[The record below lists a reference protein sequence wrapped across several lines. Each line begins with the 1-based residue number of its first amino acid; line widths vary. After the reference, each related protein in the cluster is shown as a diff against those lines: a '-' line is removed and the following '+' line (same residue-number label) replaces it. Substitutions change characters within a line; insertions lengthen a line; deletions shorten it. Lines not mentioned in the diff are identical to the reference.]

1 MSTVAPVKKQRKPRT
16 KKADMIKLKEEKAK
30 QIAENNNQP
39 KKRGRKPKGG
49 KIIKSEQYIHEEV
62 IEEKTIIMHL
72 KCKLSDLIDDTSIT
86 NQIDNYNPN
95 INNFE
100 PYQEPNNFELFSKN
114 NENNYE
120 VIDNKD
126 EQYIQHNIIDKR
138 QPPQIAEHSNS
149 SNNTNNY
156 NKETEKKIIN
166 SKLKELEQNLNSNN
180 VKNESSCFWCTYD
193 FNSMP
198 IHIPSLYFKGKYDV
212 YGCFCSPEC
221 ACSYLFREN
230 IDDNTK
236 FERYQLLNYVYGKIY
251 NYNKNIKPAPN
262 PYYTLN
268 KYHGNLSIQEYRQL
282 LEYDRLLLVIDKPLT
297 KIYPELHEDNNNF
310 ETIYEN
316 KISLK
321 RKNKVDKNKI
331 LTNVFSN

>member
-1 MSTVAPVKKQRKPRT
+1 MNTVSSVKKPRKPRT
-16 KKADMIKLKEEKAK
+16 KKADMIKIKEEKAK
-30 QIAENNNQP
+30 QIAETNSQP

-49 KIIKSEQYIHEEV
+49 KIIKTEQSIHEEF

-72 KCKLSDLIDDTSIT
+72 KCKLKDLIDDDSIT
-86 NQIDNYNPN
+86 NQIDNYNPTVNN
-95 INNFE
+95 IE
-100 PYQEPNNFELFSKN
+100 PYQVPNNFELFSKAQDSSYEVVEHKEEIVAKTLDEKHN
-114 NENNYE
+114 GTCNNNYSRE
-120 VIDNKD
+120 N
-126 EQYIQHNIIDKR
+126 
-138 QPPQIAEHSNS
+138 
-149 SNNTNNY
+149 
-156 NKETEKKIIN
+156 EKKIIN
-166 SKLKELEQNLNSNN
+166 MKLKELEQNLNSNN
-180 VKNESSCFWCTYD
+180 VKNDSSCFWCTYD
-193 FNSMP
+193 FNSVP
-198 IHIPSLYFKGKYDV
+198 IHIPSLHFKSKYDV

-251 NYNKNIKPAPN
+251 NYTKNIKPAPS
-262 PYYTLN
+262 PYYTLS

-282 LEYDRLLLVIDKPLT
+282 LEYDRLLLIIDKPLT

-321 RKNKVDKNKI
+321 RKSKVDKNAI